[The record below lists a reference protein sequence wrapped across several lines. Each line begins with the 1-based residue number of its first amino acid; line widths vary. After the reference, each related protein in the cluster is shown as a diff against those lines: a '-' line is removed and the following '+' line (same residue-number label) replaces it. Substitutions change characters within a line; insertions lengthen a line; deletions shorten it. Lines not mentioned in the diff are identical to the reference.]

1 MPLSQKAQNAKPAK
15 VSQWT
20 MKNQGLQPGDKLP
33 SRKCRM
39 RRYPPLTKEQQKLV
53 EEHRWIAGRLAHR
66 AKAMT
71 GGHTGCYT
79 RDDLESVAF
88 FALCVAATRYDP
100 KLGWKFSTFAWGTT
114 RGWIQHALRDFSRMV
129 KIPRWI
135 GGTRSDV
142 KELLNSGA
150 TYEEIEEVL
159 GLDSSQILLC
169 EQSWQEIHSS
179 YDYTPDESR
188 SKEFIYEVDEVKAM
202 LGSEI
207 FEKVGDLSDQDI
219 KLMLL
224 HVEGEL
230 ETQEEKDRA
239 DLMLDRLKTA
249 VNEKPFLG

>member
-1 MPLSQKAQNAKPAK
+1 MPLSQKVQNAKPVK
-15 VSQWT
+15 VSRWT

-33 SRKCRM
+33 SHRCRLKK
-39 RRYPPLTKEQQKLV
+39 YPPLTKEQQKLV

-79 RDDLESVAF
+79 RDDLESVAL
-88 FALCVAATRYDP
+88 FALCVAATRYDAS
-100 KLGWKFSTFAWGTT
+100 LGWKFSTFAWGTA

-142 KELLNSGA
+142 KELLSGGA
-150 TYEEIEEVL
+150 TYEEIEDEL
-159 GLDSSQILLC
+159 GLDSNQILMC

-179 YDYTPDESR
+179 YDYTPDEGR
-188 SKEFIYEVDEVKAM
+188 SKEFIYEIDEVKTM
-202 LGSEI
+202 LGTEV
-207 FEKVGDLSDQDI
+207 FERVGDLNDQDI

-230 ETQEEKDRA
+230 ESDEEKERA
-239 DLMLDRLKTA
+239 EQLLNKLKSVVGDLS
-249 VNEKPFLG
+249 VLG